1 MHPDLYAYVVSCFK
15 YLELVYLGSTSQSDY
30 LSVGEDPIRINLA
43 FAYFGSWAFATCS
56 PLQLQFVR
64 RGQHTLYPNPEL
76 STPIW
81 KCLDVDLQDEELV
94 IVEDPELSEVE
105 FKLSAPVYR
114 VYSRTSYII
123 DDLSGETSVTLW
135 SEYHYSETRKKL
147 LLGRR
152 NCQVNWHACVN
163 LSSFALVPGEL
174 HEQYTFYLELML
186 RNIFEPPIPCVLL
199 ILRTTSNNL
208 FHVCIA
214 ENIAHQ
220 QELKVIHL
228 MHQLGPTSRST
239 NNATEQ

>member
-15 YLELVYLGSTSQSDY
+15 YLELVYHGSTSQSDY
-30 LSVGEDPIRINLA
+30 LSVGEDPIQINLA

-64 RGQHTLYPNPEL
+64 RGHHTLYPNREL

-135 SEYHYSETRKKL
+135 SEYHYSETRKKIIAGSTKL
-147 LLGRR
+147 PSEL
-152 NCQVNWHACVN
+152 ACMCE
-163 LSSFALVPGEL
+163 SFFFCPCSWRATRTIYILPRTDAEEYL
-174 HEQYTFYLELML
+174 RTTYPMCAFDTEDNFEQ
-186 RNIFEPPIPCVLL
+186 PIPCVHCGEYCTPTG
-199 ILRTTSNNL
+199 IEGDPPNAPTGSNL
-208 FHVCIA
+208 
-214 ENIAHQ
+214 
-220 QELKVIHL
+220 
-228 MHQLGPTSRST
+228 
-239 NNATEQ
+239 TEH